1 MPTRLTSVTG
11 TATAV
16 KVPRNFPSKV
26 PTRLA
31 GRERRRSKVPWTRSL
46 LIASKVTTTAKIGM
60 TNVAKPAAMIRRT
73 KSGPTVKK
81 GEGGGLEVKNARV
94 WFSPATWI
102 VTLDGPKGSSRRPY
116 PCESTS
122 LTYVS
127 LR

>member
-46 LIASKVTTTAKIGM
+46 LIASKVTTTAKIGT
-60 TNVAKPAAMIRRT
+60 TNVGKPAALLRRT
-73 KSGPTVKK
+73 KPGPTVKQ
-81 GEGGGLEVKNARV
+81 GEAGGVEVREGRV
-94 WFSPATWI
+94 WVSP
-102 VTLDGPKGSSRRPY
+102 GSGW
-116 PCESTS
+116 
-122 LTYVS
+122 
-127 LR
+127 